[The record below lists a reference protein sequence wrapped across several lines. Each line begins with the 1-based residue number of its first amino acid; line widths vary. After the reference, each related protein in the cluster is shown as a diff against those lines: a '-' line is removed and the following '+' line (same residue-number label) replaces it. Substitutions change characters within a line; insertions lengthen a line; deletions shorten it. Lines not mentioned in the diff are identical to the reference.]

1 MVGGTARKLRR
12 ARRRRA
18 WRSRMVRLLQQA
30 RKLSVAPMRPFRKR
44 KVEPAPAIPRPGPLR
59 RGKRVRLAPTPIPEN
74 RLVDERAGSLQVRLA
89 ETWDEVDAALALRY
103 RVFFEEMQAR
113 ASPGVIAKQRDV
125 DEFDP
130 YCDHLLVID
139 SALGQGP
146 EAVVGTYRMLR
157 RSGAAKVGRFYS
169 SAEYDIGQIVAHPGA
184 ILEMGRSCID
194 AEHRTRAAMQLLWRG
209 VTAYVLTHKIDI
221 LFGCASLHGTDI
233 AGMAVPLSYL
243 YHHHLAPPE
252 LRPVA
257 LPARYAKMNM
267 LPKSEI
273 DPRAA
278 MRDLPPM
285 IKGYLRLGGSVGDG
299 AVIDLDFNTV
309 DVFVLV
315 QVRAVADRYYQHYT
329 RNLQSKG

>member
-1 MVGGTARKLRR
+1 M
-12 ARRRRA
+12 
-18 WRSRMVRLLQQA
+18 MRLLQQA
-30 RKLSVAPMRPFRKR
+30 RRLSVAPMRPFRRKKPEKAGDPGSAARPQKR
-44 KVEPAPAIPRPGPLR
+44 
-59 RGKRVRLAPTPIPEN
+59 KRVRLAASPAPES
-74 RLVDERAGSLQVRLA
+74 RLISETAGTLQVRLA

-103 RVFFEEMQAR
+103 RVFYDEMKAR
-113 ASPGVIAKQRDV
+113 ATPGLVAKKRDV

-130 YCDHLLVID
+130 YCDHLLVLD
-139 SALGQGP
+139 SDLGTGP
-146 EAVVGTYRMLR
+146 ESVVGTYRMLR

-169 SAEYDIGQIVAHPGA
+169 SSEYDIGRIIAHPGA

-209 VTAYVLTHKIDI
+209 VTTYVMAHKIDI

-233 AGMAVPLSYL
+233 ASMAVPLSYL
-243 YHHHLAPPE
+243 YHYHLAPEE

-257 LPARYAKMNM
+257 LPARYASMNI

-285 IKGYLRLGGSVGDG
+285 IKGYLRLGGHVGDG
-299 AVIDLDFNTV
+299 AVVDYDFNTV
-309 DVFVLV
+309 DVFVMV
-315 QVRAVADRYYQHYT
+315 QVRAVTDRYLQHYT
-329 RNLQSKG
+329 RNAQPKS